1 MSRTLRILISLL
13 AMAVAL
19 PAIAQ
24 VTDDDIDEAR
34 REVHQIMSDAQA
46 LGDEVQQAWG
56 RQFALDK
63 EISDLAASID
73 VARARI
79 AETEK
84 KLKAIGEDQVRL
96 RANLAQVPESSAA
109 YKRYLEKFDKQE
121 SQIEEWQEALKQKQ
135 EAEKKLQ
142 AELEAFG
149 AKLTVK

>member
-13 AMAVAL
+13 AMAVAM

-34 REVHQIMSDAQA
+34 REVDQIMSDAQA
-46 LGDEVQQAWG
+46 LGDEVQQAWS

-84 KLKAIGEDQVRL
+84 KLEEVAVEMYMGSSSVASSPTAGPNAFASGSKSRCVRFFDVSQRSGRIHTRSPR
-96 RANLAQVPESSAA
+96 RARSLV
-109 YKRYLEKFDKQE
+109 L
-121 SQIEEWQEALKQKQ
+121 
-135 EAEKKLQ
+135 
-142 AELEAFG
+142 
-149 AKLTVK
+149 